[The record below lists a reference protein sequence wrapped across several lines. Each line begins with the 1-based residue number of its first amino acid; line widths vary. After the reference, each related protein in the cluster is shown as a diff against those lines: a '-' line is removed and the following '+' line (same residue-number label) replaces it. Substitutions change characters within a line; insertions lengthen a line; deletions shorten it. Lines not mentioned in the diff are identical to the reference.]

1 MDMHEIE
8 IEIDEKGE
16 AAFVVNG
23 IKGGGCKDVVK
34 IFQNALGDTKMSQ
47 STNEYYERPK
57 PVKIRKKIR
66 IVKGGTS

>member
-16 AAFVVNG
+16 CTFVVNG
-23 IKGGGCKDVVK
+23 IKGGGCKDVAK
-34 IFQNALGDTKMSQ
+34 IFQDALGDTKISQ
-47 STNEYYERPK
+47 LTNEYYERPK

-66 IVKGGTS
+66 IVCEG